1 MAVGCLAERYG
12 SQLAEALPEAD
23 AVLGFDA
30 YPDIADRVRA
40 LLDGE
45 PQPAHEPR
53 DRRLLLPLTPVDR
66 AGTDVSVPG
75 HAHRPAEPDLPAGVG
90 PASGPPVVRRRLG
103 GGPVAPVKLAS
114 GCDRRCSFCA
124 IPSFRGS
131 FVSRPADE
139 VLADARW
146 LAGEGVRELFCV
158 SENTTSYGK
167 DLGDLRLLE
176 GLLPQLAAVDG
187 IERVRVSYLQPA
199 ETRPGLLDVMTG
211 TPGVVPYFDLSF
223 QHASP
228 SVLRRMRRFGD
239 SERFLGLLGDVRDR
253 EPLAGV
259 RSNVIVGFPG
269 ETDHDVQVLCDF
281 LAAARL
287 DVVGVFGYSDEDGTE
302 AASLP
307 DKVDQAEVRA
317 RADHV
322 GRLVEEL
329 TAQRAEDRVGELV
342 EVLVEVDDGDSSAG
356 AAAVEGRAAHQ
367 GPDVD
372 GTTTVLGPPADVRVG
387 ELLTRRGRG
396 RRGGRPGRAL
406 PGRPSMSHDDAG
418 FRVRPP
424 TQTERAAPPSNWNI
438 ANALTLLRLLLVP
451 VFGWLL
457 IAGDDSDSDAMRW
470 AALAVFVIASI
481 TDQVDGYLARK
492 HGLVTAVGA
501 VADPIADKLLTG
513 VAFVLLSY
521 LGELPWWATI
531 VILAREWGVTLLR
544 FWVIRYGVISAS
556 PGGKLKTTLQIAVL
570 IGYLV
575 PLPDALDDALNP
587 VFDWVLYTVL
597 VATVLITLVTGIDYV
612 VRASRCGAT
621 GRTTQ

>member
-1 MAVGCLAERYG
+1 M
-12 SQLAEALPEAD
+12 
-23 AVLGFDA
+23 
-30 YPDIADRVRA
+30 
-40 LLDGE
+40 
-45 PQPAHEPR
+45 
-53 DRRLLLPLTPVDR
+53 
-66 AGTDVSVPG
+66 
-75 HAHRPAEPDLPAGVG
+75 
-90 PASGPPVVRRRLG
+90 
-103 GGPVAPVKLAS
+103 
-114 GCDRRCSFCA
+114 
-124 IPSFRGS
+124 
-131 FVSRPADE
+131 
-139 VLADARW
+139 ADARW

-176 GLLPQLAAVDG
+176 QLLPELAAVDG

-199 ETRPGLLDVMTG
+199 ETRPGLLDVMAG
-211 TPGVVPYFDLSF
+211 TPGVAPYFDLSF

-228 SVLRRMRRFGD
+228 PVLRRMRRFGD
-239 SERFLGLLGDVRDR
+239 PERFLGLLADVRDR
-253 EPLAGV
+253 DPLAGV

-281 LAAARL
+281 LTAARM

-302 AASLP
+302 AASLA
-307 DKVDQAEVRA
+307 DKVDPAEVRA

-342 EVLVEVDDGDSSAG
+342 EVLVEVHGSDQRRGERCRGPGRPPGSRRRRLDDRAR
-356 AAAVEGRAAHQ
+356 AARGRPGGRAAH
-367 GPDVD
+367 
-372 GTTTVLGPPADVRVG
+372 
-387 ELLTRRGRG
+387 RRGDG
-396 RRGGRPGRAL
+396 RRGCRPGGQL
-406 PGRPSMSHDDAG
+406 PGGPSMSHDDAG
-418 FRVRPP
+418 FRVRPA
-424 TQTERAAPPSNWNI
+424 TQTERADPPSNWNI
-438 ANALTLLRLLLVP
+438 ANALTMLRLLLVP

-457 IAGDDSDSDAMRW
+457 VAGDNSDSDALRW

-570 IGYLV
+570 IGYLL
-575 PLPDALDDALNP
+575 PLPDALDEALNP
-587 VFDWVLYTVL
+587 VYGWVLYTVL

-612 VRASRCGAT
+612 VRALALRRD
-621 GRTTQ
+621 GRTAQ